1 MASDRGAEFEKAL
14 EELERIVEA
23 LERGEPGLDEALDL
37 FERGVGHLR
46 AANRLLE
53 DARGRIEELVADAS
67 GELRTVPFEAPGEAE
82 GGDGEAGGS

>member
-1 MASDRGAEFEKAL
+1 MAGDRGAEFEKAL
-14 EELERIVEA
+14 AELERIVEA
-23 LERGEPGLDEALDL
+23 LERGEPGLDEALEL

-67 GELRTVPFEAPGEAE
+67 GELRAVPFDAPDEEEA
-82 GGDGEAGGS
+82 GDGGAAGG